1 MALSQ
6 PCPWRV
12 LSMFSHLLYAW
23 QRDQQDGDPVYPC
36 VSCLFRYLGPLTTWS
51 LNLLAEIDLIGSLWE

>member
-1 MALSQ
+1 MSRRHDTFPAL
-6 PCPWRV
+6 PLAC
-12 LSMFSHLLYAW
+12 SHLYTW
-23 QRDQQDGDPVYPC
+23 QRDQQDRDPVYPC